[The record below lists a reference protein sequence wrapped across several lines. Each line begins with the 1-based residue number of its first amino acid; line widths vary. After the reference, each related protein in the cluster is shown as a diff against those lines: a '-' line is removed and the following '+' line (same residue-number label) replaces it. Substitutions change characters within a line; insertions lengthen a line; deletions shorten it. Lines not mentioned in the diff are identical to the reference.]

1 MRREVKGKGER
12 ERHTHL
18 KAKCQRITKRG
29 KKALSEQYKEIEE
42 NDRMGK
48 ARNFFGK
55 IKDTNGIFYAIWH
68 HKE

>member
-48 ARNFFGK
+48 TRNFFRK
-55 IKDTNGIFYAIWH
+55 IKDTKGTFYAIWAP
-68 HKE
+68 